1 MAQAPKKKANT
12 NKIIGIFL
20 IVIGAF
26 NLISL
31 PFTEG
36 TDKVILYLVIGIVL
50 LAGGVW
56 MWRKPHTNE
65 G

>member
-1 MAQAPKKKANT
+1 MAEAPKKKANT

-36 TDKVILYLVIGIVL
+36 TGKVILYLLFVIVL
-50 LAGGVW
+50 LAVGVC
-56 MWRKPHTNE
+56 MFFKPHISKC
-65 G
+65 